1 MQLSERIHPN
11 AIPAW
16 RLQFSLSGLLLFVP
30 PVILYLIHYNDVIRI
45 EWSIATG
52 LIAVLLYSL
61 GLLFWPKLRWSR
73 WSYEVTDKGIQ
84 MRRGIFWVKHTEVPI
99 NRIQHVDTAQ
109 GPIYR
114 YYQLAVVRLSN
125 AATSHEIPA
134 LSVEVSEHV
143 KNQITEMVRTAKED
157 V

>member
-1 MQLSERIHPN
+1 MQLSESIHPN

-45 EWSIATG
+45 EWSIAAG

-143 KNQITEMVRTAKED
+143 KNQITEMVRTEKED

>member
-1 MQLSERIHPN
+1 MLLSERIHPN

-16 RLQFSLSGLLLFVP
+16 RLQFSLSGLLLFLP
-30 PVILYLIHYNDVIRI
+30 SIILYLIHTNDVIRI
-45 EWSIATG
+45 EWAIAAG
-52 LIAVLLYSL
+52 IVALIGYSL
-61 GLLFWPKLRWSR
+61 GILFWPKLRWSR
-73 WSYEVTDKGIQ
+73 WSYEITEKGIQ
-84 MRRGIFWVKHTEVPI
+84 MRRGIVWVKQTEVPI

-114 YYQLAVVRLSN
+114 HYELAVVRLSN

-134 LSVEVSEHV
+134 LSLEVSEHV

>member
-1 MQLSERIHPN
+1 MLLSERIHPN

-30 PVILYLIHYNDVIRI
+30 SVILYLIHSNDVIRI
-45 EWSIATG
+45 EWSIAAG

-114 YYQLAVVRLSN
+114 NY
-125 AATSHEIPA
+125 
-134 LSVEVSEHV
+134 
-143 KNQITEMVRTAKED
+143 QITVMVRTAKED